1 MKEAPSLEEGGTE
14 RYDEM
19 LDATGALRP
28 HWTALVASLRAMPP
42 NEYRRR
48 VESATRMVRENGVT
62 YNVYDDAAGL
72 ERPWQLDIAPFLI
85 SESDWKAIE
94 AAVAQRARLAD
105 ALLRDIYGEQQ
116 LIRRGVVPPHLV
128 FGHPQYLRSLQNVV
142 PLGGVHVHLYSA
154 DLTRANDG
162 SWTVLASRAD
172 VPTGLGYALEN
183 RIVVSQTLPELFG
196 ELGVQRL
203 APFFR
208 DFRAAVTGLVR
219 EAPGHA
225 VLLTPGPYNEAY
237 FEHAFLARYLGL
249 ELVEGDDLSV
259 RDGAVYLRTLGGLAR
274 VSAIF
279 RRLDSDFTAPLEFR
293 ADSALGVP
301 GLGDVI
307 RSGNVVIAN
316 ALGGGVVESPALDA
330 YLPNV
335 SRALF
340 GEELLVDGP
349 PTVWCGTAWG
359 REEGL
364 ARVRRCIV
372 RDAFDARPLFS
383 RGSSARLGHDLG
395 DDDVAAFADHLER
408 RGATT
413 VVHEIVPSGG
423 APAFDG
429 EAFVSRPMSLRV
441 FAAWTPAGYVVMPG
455 GLARVAADASVRA
468 LSMQSGAAS
477 KDVWALAA
485 GAIDTFSLLPLPR
498 SRVAVRRAGDE
509 APSRAMDNLFW
520 LARYAERAENLIRV
534 LRAVVLRLAGDTG
547 LTATMSAL
555 ELSLRLLMPLERVTE
570 EALAEAAAGDEATF
584 VAEIQD
590 VIFGTEPTGLQR
602 LLEHVARTAWSV
614 RDRLS
619 LDTWRAIHAFTK
631 PDGRPIDERAASFDA
646 FAARAYL
653 DTLVRQAA
661 AVSGLSAE
669 NMTRG
674 SGWLFFD
681 LGRRVERVFSACSL
695 VRSTFVIAGGH
706 ESSAIQVALEIADS
720 AMTYSSRYRNAFQ
733 AAPAAD
739 LLLLDPTNP
748 RGVAFQVDA
757 IAHHAAGLPTIAD
770 VRQRGVASGEAERLK
785 TMIRSVEADGLTE
798 AGDAG
803 IRTRLIA
810 FLDDVEEVTSG
821 IADAIDL
828 LHLPRFTA

>member
-1 MKEAPSLEEGGTE
+1 VNETAPLEDEAFA

-19 LDATGALRP
+19 YDNAGALRP
-28 HWTALVASLRAMPP
+28 HWTSLVASLRAMPP
-42 NEYRRR
+42 HDYRRR
-48 VESATRMVRENGVT
+48 VEAATRMVRENGVT

-85 SESDWKAIE
+85 SEADWARIE

-105 ALLRDIYGEQQ
+105 ALLRDIYGEQH

-128 FGHPQYLRSLQNVV
+128 FGHPQYLRSLQNVR
-142 PLGGVHVHLYSA
+142 PQGGVHVHLYSA

-208 DFRAAVTGLVR
+208 DFRAAVAGLVR
-219 EAPGHA
+219 DDPGRA

-279 RRLDSDFTAPLEFR
+279 RRLDSDFADPLEFR
-293 ADSALGVP
+293 ADSALGIP
-301 GLGDVI
+301 GIGDVI
-307 RSGNVVIAN
+307 RAGNVVIAN

-330 YLPNV
+330 YLPNAA
-335 SRALF
+335 RALL
-340 GEELLVDGP
+340 GEDLLVDGP

-359 REEGL
+359 RAEGL

-383 RGSSARLGHDLG
+383 RGSSAKLGRDLG
-395 DDDVAAFADHLER
+395 DDELDAFADHLER

-413 VVHEIVPSGG
+413 VVHEIVPSNG
-423 APAFDG
+423 APTFEG
-429 EAFVSRPMSLRV
+429 GAFVSRPMSLRV
-441 FAAWTPAGYVVMPG
+441 FAAWTPDGYIVMPG
-455 GLARVAADASVRA
+455 GLARIAADASVRA

-498 SRVAVRRAGDE
+498 ARVAISRTGDD

-547 LTATMSAL
+547 LSATMNAV
-555 ELSLRLLMPLERVTE
+555 ELSRRLLVPPERVTE
-570 EALAEAAAGDEATF
+570 EALEEALRGDETAF
-584 VAEIQD
+584 VAEVRNAIVGKEQN
-590 VIFGTEPTGLQR
+590 GLQR

-619 LDTWRAIHAFTK
+619 LDTWNAIHAFTTAK
-631 PDGRPIDERAASFDA
+631 VRAEPDAPFDA
-646 FAARAYL
+646 YGSRTYL
-653 DTLVRQAA
+653 DMLVRQAA
-661 AVSGLSAE
+661 TVSGLSAE

-674 SGWLFFD
+674 AGWLFFD

-695 VRSTFVIAGGH
+695 VRSTFVIGDER

-720 AMTYSSRYRNAFQ
+720 AMTYSYRYRNAFQ

-748 RGVAFQVDA
+748 RGVAYQVDA
-757 IAHHAAGLPTIAD
+757 IAHHAAGLPAIAD
-770 VRQRGVASGEAERLK
+770 VRQRGVATGEAERLQA
-785 TMIRSVEADGLTE
+785 MLRSVDAYALAEADE
-798 AGDAG
+798 AGV
-803 IRTRLIA
+803 RTRLIA
-810 FLDDVEEVTSG
+810 FLDEVEDVTAG
-821 IADAIDL
+821 IAGAIDL